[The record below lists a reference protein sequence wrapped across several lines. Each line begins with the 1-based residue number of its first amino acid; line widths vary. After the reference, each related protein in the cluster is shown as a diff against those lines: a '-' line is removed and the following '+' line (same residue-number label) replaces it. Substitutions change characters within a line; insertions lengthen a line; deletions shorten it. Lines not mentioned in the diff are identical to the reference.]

1 MMPAEPLVHPLE
13 IDSLTLL
20 TRDRVVDVGIE
31 DEIRHGLRSSEL
43 DHPRQPDGSL
53 VPLERVRERPG
64 KCRFLVLIRRR
75 AFAFQPAYRASI
87 TARIDR

>member
-43 DHPRQPDGSL
+43 DHP
-53 VPLERVRERPG
+53 
-64 KCRFLVLIRRR
+64 
-75 AFAFQPAYRASI
+75 
-87 TARIDR
+87 